1 MSCSPLLCGGI
12 TIPKFFRLKPK
23 VNFLGPYS
31 NLNIMVASPFFEH
44 YFFFWKGGGRGGLFG
59 CWAKINVS
67 QFKKCDNNFNKLHYS
82 SSALFTPDLFRNSA
96 TDVSKSESWLLEVS
110 SDFWATWD
118 GTSLFSVNNTVSALW
133 KIKTSYIKVIYSL
146 IIIIYLHVMSMNSKK
161 FDLVK
166 THPMIFIYL
175 N

>member
-1 MSCSPLLCGGI
+1 MPLFPVISHPFELFKDYSYQESICVTNI
-12 TIPKFFRLKPK
+12 TSQR
-23 VNFLGPYS
+23 V
-31 NLNIMVASPFFEH
+31 
-44 YFFFWKGGGRGGLFG
+44 GGGVR

-82 SSALFTPDLFRNSA
+82 SSVLFTPDLFRNSA

-161 FDLVK
+161 SDLVK
-166 THPMIFIYL
+166 THPMTFIYL

>member
-1 MSCSPLLCGGI
+1 MYTTMKFWHFSLETKHIGGV
-12 TIPKFFRLKPK
+12 R
-23 VNFLGPYS
+23 
-31 NLNIMVASPFFEH
+31 
-44 YFFFWKGGGRGGLFG
+44 

-161 FDLVK
+161 SDLVK
-166 THPMIFIYL
+166 THPMTFIYL